1 MMLFFKLINSSFKR
15 NLKAYIPYLISMT
28 MLVAINYI
36 FKAVEINRSLKDLP
50 SAAVTKALMQ
60 TGSTFIILVTLAF
73 MIYVNRFL
81 WQQRQQEM
89 GLYSML
95 GMTRRNLQV
104 LTVIEKCY
112 LLVISL
118 FLGTLFGII
127 FDRLAFLGFAHLLQ
141 IDHLSQPWI
150 EWGAVINTIVIIGG
164 FFLILMVI
172 DLIKL
177 FRLNPNELWH
187 PQQTKI
193 ARHGKFFTFA
203 GLLGVAVLAYA
214 YYLTI
219 TVKPRM
225 SALTTFMTAVFLVV
239 IGTYLI
245 FIAGSIIVL
254 KLLQKNK
261 GYYYRPR
268 HFIAVSGMLQRME
281 QNGASL
287 ATICLLCSSVLVI
300 LFTSLTM
307 YAGINDT
314 VNSYAPRDLTI
325 ITSQKLTAQQES
337 TINSVAKKHHAQL
350 NKPVTFTTS
359 APQYGYWENN
369 HFINQG
375 DLQDMTNQ
383 TTNTVIT
390 MSTATYNRIAD
401 KHVKLAANKA
411 LIYSPAKEHRG
422 TLQIGS
428 QKYQATPIHDF
439 NYYFNPS
446 HAIYSPI
453 FIITNKLPANTT
465 TINFTGINYRL
476 NGSKKAHLNFEND
489 LQAQLHL
496 PNQAYSSRTN
506 LRSQLTSLYGGIVFL
521 GILIS
526 FALGITTTVVI
537 YFKQITEGYEDQYR
551 FKTMQ
556 QVGLSEKETTKSI
569 HSQVLMV
576 FMLPVVGAI
585 INLCFAIPAI
595 RQILIQFNFYNV
607 RLMAIIAYQSLLSSY
622 AFTLLFMDLLPECTE
637 KSLHKVKY
645 YKLTFLILTVTL

>member
-1 MMLFFKLINSSFKR
+1 MMLFLKLINSSFKR
-15 NLKAYIPYLISMT
+15 NLKVYVPYLISMI

-50 SAAVTKALMQ
+50 SATVTKALMQ

-95 GMTRRNLQV
+95 GMTRHNLQV

-219 TVKPRM
+219 TVKPRI

-369 HFINQG
+369 RFINQG
-375 DLQDMTNQ
+375 NLENMTNQ

-390 MSTATYNRIAD
+390 MSTATYNQITD

-422 TLQIGS
+422 ALQIGT
-428 QKYQATPIHDF
+428 QKYQATPIYDF
-439 NYYFNPS
+439 HYYFNPS

-453 FIITNKLPANTT
+453 FIITNMLPANTT
-465 TINFTGINYRL
+465 TINFTGINYHL

-496 PNQAYSSRTN
+496 PNQVYSSRTN

-607 RLMAIIAYQSLLSSY
+607 RLMIIIAVSITFILLCLY
-622 AFTLLFMDLLPECTE
+622 FAI
-637 KSLHKVKY
+637 Y
-645 YKLTFLILTVTL
+645 GLTTRMYRKIVEQG

>member
-15 NLKAYIPYLISMT
+15 NLKVYIPYLISMT

-401 KHVKLAANKA
+401 KHVKLAANRA

-453 FIITNKLPANTT
+453 FIITNKLPANTA

-607 RLMAIIAYQSLLSSY
+607 RLMVIIAVSITLVLLCLY
-622 AFTLLFMDLLPECTE
+622 FAI
-637 KSLHKVKY
+637 Y
-645 YKLTFLILTVTL
+645 GLTTRMYRKIVAQG

>member
-15 NLKAYIPYLISMT
+15 NLKVYIPYLISMT

-95 GMTRRNLQV
+95 GMTRHNLQV

-150 EWGAVINTIVIIGG
+150 EWSAVINTIVIIGG

-177 FRLNPNELWH
+177 FQLNPNELWH

-219 TVKPRM
+219 TVKPRI

-369 HFINQG
+369 RFINQG
-375 DLQDMTNQ
+375 NLENMTNQ

-390 MSTATYNRIAD
+390 MSTATYNQITD

-422 TLQIGS
+422 ALQIGT
-428 QKYQATPIHDF
+428 QKYQATPIYAFH
-439 NYYFNPS
+439 YYFNPS

-453 FIITNKLPANTT
+453 FIITNMLPANTT
-465 TINFTGINYRL
+465 TINFTGINYHL

-496 PNQAYSSRTN
+496 PNQVYSSRTN

-607 RLMAIIAYQSLLSSY
+607 RLMIIIAVSITFILLCLY
-622 AFTLLFMDLLPECTE
+622 FA
-637 KSLHKVKY
+637 VY
-645 YKLTFLILTVTL
+645 GLTTRMYRKIVEQG

>member
-1 MMLFFKLINSSFKR
+1 MMLFLKLINSSFKR
-15 NLKAYIPYLISMT
+15 NLKVYVPYLISMT

-50 SAAVTKALMQ
+50 SATVTKALMQ

-95 GMTRRNLQV
+95 GMTRHNLQV

-177 FRLNPNELWH
+177 FLLNPNELWH

-219 TVKPRM
+219 TVKPRI

-369 HFINQG
+369 RFINQG
-375 DLQDMTNQ
+375 NLENMTNQ

-390 MSTATYNRIAD
+390 MSTATYNQITD

-422 TLQIGS
+422 ALQIGT
-428 QKYQATPIHDF
+428 QKYQATPIYDF
-439 NYYFNPS
+439 HYYFNPS

-453 FIITNKLPANTT
+453 FIITNMLPANTT
-465 TINFTGINYRL
+465 TINFTGINYHL

-489 LQAQLHL
+489 LQAKLHL
-496 PNQAYSSRTN
+496 PNQVYSSRTN

-607 RLMAIIAYQSLLSSY
+607 RLMIIIAVSITFILLCLY
-622 AFTLLFMDLLPECTE
+622 FAI
-637 KSLHKVKY
+637 Y
-645 YKLTFLILTVTL
+645 GLTTRMYRKIVEQG

>member
-1 MMLFFKLINSSFKR
+1 MMLFLKLINSSFKR
-15 NLKAYIPYLISMT
+15 NLKVYIPYLISMT

-150 EWGAVINTIVIIGG
+150 EWGAVINTIIIIGG

-585 INLCFAIPAI
+585 INLCFAISAI

-607 RLMAIIAYQSLLSSY
+607 RLMAIIAVSITLVLLCLY
-622 AFTLLFMDLLPECTE
+622 FAI
-637 KSLHKVKY
+637 Y
-645 YKLTFLILTVTL
+645 GLTTRMYRKIVAQD

>member
-1 MMLFFKLINSSFKR
+1 MMLFLKLINSSFKR
-15 NLKAYIPYLISMT
+15 NLKVYVPYLISMI

-50 SAAVTKALMQ
+50 SATVTKALMQ

-95 GMTRRNLQV
+95 GMTRHNLQV

-150 EWGAVINTIVIIGG
+150 EWGAVINTIVIIGR

-219 TVKPRM
+219 TVKPRI

-261 GYYYRPR
+261 RYYYRPR

-369 HFINQG
+369 RFINQG
-375 DLQDMTNQ
+375 NLENMTNQ

-390 MSTATYNRIAD
+390 MSTATYNQITD

-422 TLQIGS
+422 ALQIGT
-428 QKYQATPIHDF
+428 QKYQATPIYDF
-439 NYYFNPS
+439 HYYFNPS

-453 FIITNKLPANTT
+453 FIITNMLPANTT
-465 TINFTGINYRL
+465 TINFTGINYHL

-496 PNQAYSSRTN
+496 PNQVYSSRTN

-537 YFKQITEGYEDQYR
+537 YFKQITEGYEDQYH

-607 RLMAIIAYQSLLSSY
+607 RLMIIIAVSITFILLCLY
-622 AFTLLFMDLLPECTE
+622 FAI
-637 KSLHKVKY
+637 Y
-645 YKLTFLILTVTL
+645 GLTTRMYRKIVEQG

>member
-15 NLKAYIPYLISMT
+15 NLKVYIPYLISMT

-95 GMTRRNLQV
+95 GMTRENLQV

-203 GLLGVAVLAYA
+203 GLVGVAVLAYA

-219 TVKPRM
+219 TVKPRI
-225 SALTTFMTAVFLVV
+225 SALTTFMTTVFLVV

-401 KHVKLAANKA
+401 KHVKLAANRA

-453 FIITNKLPANTT
+453 FIITNKLPTNTA

-607 RLMAIIAYQSLLSSY
+607 RLMAIIAVSITLVLLCLY
-622 AFTLLFMDLLPECTE
+622 FAIYGLTTRMY
-637 KSLHKVKY
+637 HKIVAQG
-645 YKLTFLILTVTL
+645 

>member
-15 NLKAYIPYLISMT
+15 NLKVYVPYLISMT

-50 SAAVTKALMQ
+50 SATVTKALMQ
-60 TGSTFIILVTLAF
+60 TGSTFMILVTLAF

-95 GMTRRNLQV
+95 GMTRHNLQV

-268 HFIAVSGMLQRME
+268 HFIAISGMLQRME

-337 TINSVAKKHHAQL
+337 TINSVAKKHHTQL

-369 HFINQG
+369 RFINQG
-375 DLQDMTNQ
+375 NLENMTNQ

-390 MSTATYNRIAD
+390 MSTATYNQITD

-422 TLQIGS
+422 ALQIGT
-428 QKYQATPIHDF
+428 QKYQATPIYDF
-439 NYYFNPS
+439 HYYFNPS

-453 FIITNKLPANTT
+453 FIITNMLPANTT
-465 TINFTGINYRL
+465 TINFTGINYHL

-496 PNQAYSSRTN
+496 PNQVYSSRTN

-585 INLCFAIPAI
+585 INLCFAISAI

-607 RLMAIIAYQSLLSSY
+607 RLMIIIAVSITFILLCLY
-622 AFTLLFMDLLPECTE
+622 FAI
-637 KSLHKVKY
+637 Y
-645 YKLTFLILTVTL
+645 GLTTRMYRKIVEQG

>member
-15 NLKAYIPYLISMT
+15 NLKVYIPYLISMT

-50 SAAVTKALMQ
+50 NAAVTKALMQ

-203 GLLGVAVLAYA
+203 GLLGVGVLAYA

-375 DLQDMTNQ
+375 DLQDMINQ

-453 FIITNKLPANTT
+453 FIITNKLPANTA

-576 FMLPVVGAI
+576 FMLPVVGAM

-607 RLMAIIAYQSLLSSY
+607 RLMAIIAVSITLVLLCLY
-622 AFTLLFMDLLPECTE
+622 FAI
-637 KSLHKVKY
+637 Y
-645 YKLTFLILTVTL
+645 GLTTRMYRKIVEQG

>member
-15 NLKAYIPYLISMT
+15 NLKVYIPYLISMT

-50 SAAVTKALMQ
+50 SATVTKALMQ
-60 TGSTFIILVTLAF
+60 TGSTFMILVTLAF

-150 EWGAVINTIVIIGG
+150 EWGAVINTIIIIGG

-219 TVKPRM
+219 TVKPRI

-337 TINSVAKKHHAQL
+337 TINSVAKKHHTQL

-369 HFINQG
+369 RFINQG
-375 DLQDMTNQ
+375 NLENMTNQ

-390 MSTATYNRIAD
+390 MSTATYNQITD

-422 TLQIGS
+422 ALQIGT
-428 QKYQATPIHDF
+428 QKYQATPIYDF
-439 NYYFNPS
+439 HYYFNPS

-453 FIITNKLPANTT
+453 FIITNMLPANTT
-465 TINFTGINYRL
+465 TINFTGINYHL

-496 PNQAYSSRTN
+496 PNQVYSSRTN

-585 INLCFAIPAI
+585 INLCFAISAI

-607 RLMAIIAYQSLLSSY
+607 RLMIIIAVSITFILLCLY
-622 AFTLLFMDLLPECTE
+622 FAI
-637 KSLHKVKY
+637 Y
-645 YKLTFLILTVTL
+645 GLTTRMYRKIVEQG

>member
-1 MMLFFKLINSSFKR
+1 MMLFLKLINSSFKR
-15 NLKAYIPYLISMT
+15 NLKVYVPYLISMI

-50 SAAVTKALMQ
+50 SATVTKALMQ
-60 TGSTFIILVTLAF
+60 TGSTFMILVTLAF

-95 GMTRRNLQV
+95 GMTRHNLQV

-219 TVKPRM
+219 TVKPRI

-261 GYYYRPR
+261 RYYYRPR

-369 HFINQG
+369 RFINQG
-375 DLQDMTNQ
+375 NLENMTNQ

-390 MSTATYNRIAD
+390 MSTATYNQITD

-422 TLQIGS
+422 ALQIGT
-428 QKYQATPIHDF
+428 QKYQATPIYDF
-439 NYYFNPS
+439 HYYFNPS

-453 FIITNKLPANTT
+453 FIITNMLPANTT
-465 TINFTGINYRL
+465 TINFTGINYHL

-496 PNQAYSSRTN
+496 PNQVYSSRTN

-607 RLMAIIAYQSLLSSY
+607 RLMIIIAVSITFILLCLY
-622 AFTLLFMDLLPECTE
+622 FAI
-637 KSLHKVKY
+637 Y
-645 YKLTFLILTVTL
+645 GLTTRMYRKIVEQG

>member
-1 MMLFFKLINSSFKR
+1 MMLFLKLINSSFKR
-15 NLKAYIPYLISMT
+15 NLKVYIPYLISMT

-325 ITSQKLTAQQES
+325 ITSQKLTPQQES
-337 TINSVAKKHHAQL
+337 TINSVVKKHHAHL

-369 HFINQG
+369 RFINQG

-428 QKYQATPIHDF
+428 QKYQATPIHAF

-446 HAIYSPI
+446 HTIYSPI
-453 FIITNKLPANTT
+453 FIITNKLPANTA

-607 RLMAIIAYQSLLSSY
+607 RLMAIIAVSITLVLLCLY
-622 AFTLLFMDLLPECTE
+622 FAI
-637 KSLHKVKY
+637 Y
-645 YKLTFLILTVTL
+645 GLTTRMYRKIVAQD

>member
-1 MMLFFKLINSSFKR
+1 MMLFLKLINSSFKR
-15 NLKAYIPYLISMT
+15 NLKVYVPYLISMI

-50 SAAVTKALMQ
+50 SATVTKALMQ
-60 TGSTFIILVTLAF
+60 TGSTCMILVTLAF

-95 GMTRRNLQV
+95 GMTRHNLQV

-219 TVKPRM
+219 TVKPRI

-261 GYYYRPR
+261 RYYYRPR

-369 HFINQG
+369 RFINQG
-375 DLQDMTNQ
+375 NLENMTNQ

-390 MSTATYNRIAD
+390 MSTATYNQITD

-422 TLQIGS
+422 ALQIGT
-428 QKYQATPIHDF
+428 QKYQATPIYAFH
-439 NYYFNPS
+439 YYFNPS

-453 FIITNKLPANTT
+453 FIITNMLPANTT
-465 TINFTGINYRL
+465 TINFTGINYHL

-496 PNQAYSSRTN
+496 PNQVYSSRTN

-607 RLMAIIAYQSLLSSY
+607 RLMIIIAVSITFILLCLY
-622 AFTLLFMDLLPECTE
+622 FAI
-637 KSLHKVKY
+637 Y
-645 YKLTFLILTVTL
+645 GLTTRMYRKIVEQG

>member
-15 NLKAYIPYLISMT
+15 NLKVYIPYLISMT

-81 WQQRQQEM
+81 WQQCQQEM

-127 FDRLAFLGFAHLLQ
+127 FDRFAFLGFAHLLQ

-219 TVKPRM
+219 TVKPRI
-225 SALTTFMTAVFLVV
+225 SALTTFITAVFLVV

-254 KLLQKNK
+254 KFLQKNK

-287 ATICLLCSSVLVI
+287 ATICLLCSSLLVI

-337 TINSVAKKHHAQL
+337 TINSVAKKHHAHL

-369 HFINQG
+369 RFINQG

-453 FIITNKLPANTT
+453 FIITNKLPANTA

-607 RLMAIIAYQSLLSSY
+607 RLMAIIAVSITLVLLCLY
-622 AFTLLFMDLLPECTE
+622 FAI
-637 KSLHKVKY
+637 Y
-645 YKLTFLILTVTL
+645 GLTTRMYRKIVEQD

>member
-1 MMLFFKLINSSFKR
+1 MMLFLKLINSSFKR
-15 NLKAYIPYLISMT
+15 NLKVYIPYLISMT

-95 GMTRRNLQV
+95 GMTRHNLQV

-219 TVKPRM
+219 TVKPRI

-369 HFINQG
+369 RFINQG
-375 DLQDMTNQ
+375 NLENMTNQ

-390 MSTATYNRIAD
+390 MSTATYNQITD

-422 TLQIGS
+422 ALQIGT
-428 QKYQATPIHDF
+428 QKYQATPIYAFH
-439 NYYFNPS
+439 YYFNPS

-453 FIITNKLPANTT
+453 FIITNMLPANTT
-465 TINFTGINYRL
+465 TINFTGINYHL

-496 PNQAYSSRTN
+496 PNQVYSSRTN

-607 RLMAIIAYQSLLSSY
+607 RLMIIIAVSITFILLCLY
-622 AFTLLFMDLLPECTE
+622 FA
-637 KSLHKVKY
+637 VY
-645 YKLTFLILTVTL
+645 GLTTRMYRKIVEQG

>member
-15 NLKAYIPYLISMT
+15 NLKVYIPYLISMT

-325 ITSQKLTAQQES
+325 ITSQKLTARQES

-607 RLMAIIAYQSLLSSY
+607 RLMAIIAVSITLVLLCLY
-622 AFTLLFMDLLPECTE
+622 FAI
-637 KSLHKVKY
+637 Y
-645 YKLTFLILTVTL
+645 GLTTRMYRKIVAQG

>member
-15 NLKAYIPYLISMT
+15 NLKVYIPYLISMT

-50 SAAVTKALMQ
+50 SATVTKALMQ
-60 TGSTFIILVTLAF
+60 TGSTFMILVTLAF

-95 GMTRRNLQV
+95 GMTRHNLQV

-177 FRLNPNELWH
+177 FQLNPNELYH

-219 TVKPRM
+219 TVKPRI

-369 HFINQG
+369 RFINQG
-375 DLQDMTNQ
+375 NLENMTNQ

-390 MSTATYNRIAD
+390 MSTATYNQITD

-422 TLQIGS
+422 ALQIGT
-428 QKYQATPIHDF
+428 QKYQATPIYDF
-439 NYYFNPS
+439 HYYFNPS

-453 FIITNKLPANTT
+453 FIITNMLPANTT
-465 TINFTGINYRL
+465 TINFTGINYHL

-496 PNQAYSSRTN
+496 PNQVYSSRTN

-607 RLMAIIAYQSLLSSY
+607 RLMIIIAVSITFILLCLY
-622 AFTLLFMDLLPECTE
+622 FAI
-637 KSLHKVKY
+637 Y
-645 YKLTFLILTVTL
+645 GLTTRMYRKIVEQG

>member
-1 MMLFFKLINSSFKR
+1 MMLFLKLINSSFKR
-15 NLKAYIPYLISMT
+15 NLKVYVPYLISMI

-50 SAAVTKALMQ
+50 SATVTKALMQ
-60 TGSTFIILVTLAF
+60 TGSTFMILVTLAF

-95 GMTRRNLQV
+95 GMTRHNLQV

-150 EWGAVINTIVIIGG
+150 EWVAVINTIVIIGG

-219 TVKPRM
+219 TVKPRI

-261 GYYYRPR
+261 RYYYRPR

-369 HFINQG
+369 RFINQG
-375 DLQDMTNQ
+375 NLENMTNQ

-390 MSTATYNRIAD
+390 MSTATYNQITD

-422 TLQIGS
+422 ALQIGT
-428 QKYQATPIHDF
+428 QKYQATPIYDF
-439 NYYFNPS
+439 HYYFNPS

-453 FIITNKLPANTT
+453 FIITNMLPANTT
-465 TINFTGINYRL
+465 TINFTGINYHL

-496 PNQAYSSRTN
+496 PNQVYSSRTN

-607 RLMAIIAYQSLLSSY
+607 RLMIIIAVSITFILLCLY
-622 AFTLLFMDLLPECTE
+622 FAI
-637 KSLHKVKY
+637 Y
-645 YKLTFLILTVTL
+645 GLTTRMYRKIVEQG

>member
-15 NLKAYIPYLISMT
+15 NLKVYIPYLISMT

-95 GMTRRNLQV
+95 GMTRHNLQV

-219 TVKPRM
+219 TVKPRI

-325 ITSQKLTAQQES
+325 VTSQKLTAQQES

-375 DLQDMTNQ
+375 DLQNMTNQ

-390 MSTATYNRIAD
+390 MSTATYNRITD
-401 KHVKLAANKA
+401 KYVKLAANKA

-422 TLQIGS
+422 ALQIGT
-428 QKYQATPIHDF
+428 QKYQATPIYDF
-439 NYYFNPS
+439 HYYFNPS

-453 FIITNKLPANTT
+453 FIITNMLPANTT
-465 TINFTGINYRL
+465 TINFTGINYHL

-496 PNQAYSSRTN
+496 PNQVYSSRTN

-607 RLMAIIAYQSLLSSY
+607 RLMIIIAVSITFILLCLY
-622 AFTLLFMDLLPECTE
+622 FAI
-637 KSLHKVKY
+637 Y
-645 YKLTFLILTVTL
+645 GLTTRMYRKIVEQG

>member
-1 MMLFFKLINSSFKR
+1 MMLFLKLINSSFKR
-15 NLKAYIPYLISMT
+15 NLKVYVPYLISMT

-50 SAAVTKALMQ
+50 SATVTKALMQ

-95 GMTRRNLQV
+95 GMTRHNLQV

-177 FRLNPNELWH
+177 FQLNPNELYH

-219 TVKPRM
+219 TVKPRI

-307 YAGINDT
+307 HAGINDT

-369 HFINQG
+369 RFINQG
-375 DLQDMTNQ
+375 NLENMTNQ

-390 MSTATYNRIAD
+390 MSTATYNQITD

-422 TLQIGS
+422 ALQIGT
-428 QKYQATPIHDF
+428 QKYQATPIYDF
-439 NYYFNPS
+439 HYYFNPS

-453 FIITNKLPANTT
+453 FIITNMLPANTT
-465 TINFTGINYRL
+465 TINFTGINYHL

-496 PNQAYSSRTN
+496 PNQVYSSRTN

-607 RLMAIIAYQSLLSSY
+607 RLMIIIAVSITFILLCLY
-622 AFTLLFMDLLPECTE
+622 FAI
-637 KSLHKVKY
+637 Y
-645 YKLTFLILTVTL
+645 GLTTRMYRKIVEQG

>member
-1 MMLFFKLINSSFKR
+1 
-15 NLKAYIPYLISMT
+15 
-28 MLVAINYI
+28 
-36 FKAVEINRSLKDLP
+36 
-50 SAAVTKALMQ
+50 
-60 TGSTFIILVTLAF
+60 

-150 EWGAVINTIVIIGG
+150 EWGAVINTIIIIGG

-219 TVKPRM
+219 TVKPRI

-337 TINSVAKKHHAQL
+337 TINSVAKKHHTQL

-369 HFINQG
+369 RFINQG
-375 DLQDMTNQ
+375 NLENMTNQ

-390 MSTATYNRIAD
+390 MSTATYNQITD
-401 KHVKLAANKA
+401 QHVKLAANKA

-422 TLQIGS
+422 ALQIGT
-428 QKYQATPIHDF
+428 QKYQATPIYDF
-439 NYYFNPS
+439 HYYFNPS

-453 FIITNKLPANTT
+453 FIITNMLPANTT
-465 TINFTGINYRL
+465 TINFTGINYHL

-496 PNQAYSSRTN
+496 PNQVYSSRTN

-585 INLCFAIPAI
+585 INLCFAISAI

-607 RLMAIIAYQSLLSSY
+607 RLMIIIAVSITFILLCLY
-622 AFTLLFMDLLPECTE
+622 FAI
-637 KSLHKVKY
+637 Y
-645 YKLTFLILTVTL
+645 GLTTRMYRKIVEQG

>member
-15 NLKAYIPYLISMT
+15 NLKVYIPYLISMT

-401 KHVKLAANKA
+401 KHVKLAANRA

-453 FIITNKLPANTT
+453 FIITNKLPANTA

-607 RLMAIIAYQSLLSSY
+607 RLMVIIAVSITLVLLCLY
-622 AFTLLFMDLLPECTE
+622 FAI
-637 KSLHKVKY
+637 Y
-645 YKLTFLILTVTL
+645 GLTTRMYRKIVEQG

>member
-15 NLKAYIPYLISMT
+15 NLKVYIPYLISMT

-411 LIYSPAKEHRG
+411 LIYYPAKEHRG

-556 QVGLSEKETTKSI
+556 QVGLSEKETTNSI

-607 RLMAIIAYQSLLSSY
+607 RLMAIIAVSITLVLLCLY
-622 AFTLLFMDLLPECTE
+622 FAI
-637 KSLHKVKY
+637 Y
-645 YKLTFLILTVTL
+645 GLTTRMYRKIVAQG

>member
-15 NLKAYIPYLISMT
+15 NLKVYIPYLISMT

-95 GMTRRNLQV
+95 GMTRHNLQV

-219 TVKPRM
+219 TVKPRI

-369 HFINQG
+369 RFINQG
-375 DLQDMTNQ
+375 NLENMTNQ

-390 MSTATYNRIAD
+390 MSTATYNQITD

-422 TLQIGS
+422 ALQIGT
-428 QKYQATPIHDF
+428 QKYQATPIYDF
-439 NYYFNPS
+439 HYYFNPS

-453 FIITNKLPANTT
+453 FIITNMLPANTT
-465 TINFTGINYRL
+465 TINFTGINYHL

-496 PNQAYSSRTN
+496 PNQVYSSRTN

-607 RLMAIIAYQSLLSSY
+607 RLMIIIAVSITFILLCLY
-622 AFTLLFMDLLPECTE
+622 FA
-637 KSLHKVKY
+637 VY
-645 YKLTFLILTVTL
+645 GLTTRMYRKIVEQG

>member
-15 NLKAYIPYLISMT
+15 NLKVYIPYLISMT

-307 YAGINDT
+307 YTGINDT

-607 RLMAIIAYQSLLSSY
+607 RLMAIIAVSITLVLLCLY
-622 AFTLLFMDLLPECTE
+622 FAI
-637 KSLHKVKY
+637 Y
-645 YKLTFLILTVTL
+645 GLTTRMYRKIVAQG

>member
-1 MMLFFKLINSSFKR
+1 MLFFKLINSSFKR
-15 NLKAYIPYLISMT
+15 NLKVYIPYLISMI

-95 GMTRRNLQV
+95 GMTSRNLQV
-104 LTVIEKCY
+104 LTIIEKLY

-118 FLGTLFGII
+118 FSGILFGVI

-141 IDHLSQPWI
+141 IEHLSQPWV
-150 EWGAVINTIVIIGG
+150 EWPAVTNTILIIGG

-177 FRLNPNELWH
+177 FRLNPNELWQ
-187 PQQTKI
+187 PKQAKI
-193 ARHGKFFTFA
+193 ARHGKLFTFA
-203 GLLGVAVLAYA
+203 GLLGVAALAYA

-219 TVKPRM
+219 TVKPRI
-225 SALTTFMTAVFLVV
+225 SALSIFMLAVFLVV
-239 IGTYLI
+239 IGTYLV
-245 FIAGSIIVL
+245 FITGSIIVL
-254 KLLQKNK
+254 KILQKNK
-261 GYYYRPR
+261 RYYYRPR
-268 HFIAVSGMLQRME
+268 HFIAISGMLQRME

-314 VNSYAPRDLTI
+314 VNSFAPRDLTI
-325 ITSQKLTAQQES
+325 ITSQKLSSQQET
-337 TINSVAKKHHAQL
+337 TIKSVASKHRAHL
-350 NKPVTFTTS
+350 DKPLTFTTS
-359 APQYGYWENN
+359 VPQYGYWKNN
-369 HFINQG
+369 HFIIQG
-375 DLQDMTNQ
+375 GLENMTNQ
-383 TTNTVIT
+383 TTNSIIT
-390 MSTATYNRIAD
+390 MSTATYSRISGQ
-401 KHVKLAANKA
+401 KVKLGKDKA
-411 LIYSPAKEHRG
+411 LIYSPAKEHQG
-422 TLQIGS
+422 SLQVGS
-428 QKYQATPIHDF
+428 QKYQAKALHNF

-446 HAIYSPI
+446 HSIYSPI
-453 FIITNKLPANTT
+453 FVITNNLPANTA
-465 TINFTGINYRL
+465 TISFTGIDYHL
-476 NGSKKAHLNFEND
+476 NGSKKEHLQFEND
-489 LQAQLHL
+489 LQAKLHL
-496 PNQAYSSRTN
+496 PNQVYSSRTN
-506 LRSQLTSLYGGIVFL
+506 LKSQLTSLYGGIVFL

-526 FALGITTTVVI
+526 FALAITTTVVI
-537 YFKQITEGYEDQYR
+537 YFKQITEGYEDQAR

-556 QVGLSEKETTKSI
+556 QVGLSEKETAKSI

-607 RLMAIIAYQSLLSSY
+607 QLMTIIAVSI
-622 AFTLLFMDLLPECTE
+622 T
-637 KSLHKVKY
+637 
-645 YKLTFLILTVTL
+645 LILLCLYFVIYGLTTKIYRKIVEQS

>member
-15 NLKAYIPYLISMT
+15 NLKVYIPYLISMT

-325 ITSQKLTAQQES
+325 ITSQKLTPQQES

-453 FIITNKLPANTT
+453 FIITNKLPANTA

-607 RLMAIIAYQSLLSSY
+607 RLMAIIAVSITLVLLCLY
-622 AFTLLFMDLLPECTE
+622 FAI
-637 KSLHKVKY
+637 Y
-645 YKLTFLILTVTL
+645 GLTTRMYRKIVAQG

>member
-15 NLKAYIPYLISMT
+15 NLKVYIPYLISMT

-359 APQYGYWENN
+359 TPQYGYWENN

-411 LIYSPAKEHRG
+411 LIYYPAKEHRG

-607 RLMAIIAYQSLLSSY
+607 RLMAIIAVSITLVLLCLY
-622 AFTLLFMDLLPECTE
+622 FAI
-637 KSLHKVKY
+637 Y
-645 YKLTFLILTVTL
+645 GLTTRMYRKIVAQG

>member
-1 MMLFFKLINSSFKR
+1 MMLFLKLINSSFKR
-15 NLKAYIPYLISMT
+15 NLKVYVPYLISMT

-50 SAAVTKALMQ
+50 SATVTKALMQ

-95 GMTRRNLQV
+95 GMTRHNLQV

-177 FRLNPNELWH
+177 FQLNPNELWH

-219 TVKPRM
+219 TVKPRI

-325 ITSQKLTAQQES
+325 VTSQKLTAQQES

-369 HFINQG
+369 RFINQG
-375 DLQDMTNQ
+375 NLENMTNQ

-390 MSTATYNRIAD
+390 MSTATYNQITD

-422 TLQIGS
+422 ALQIGT
-428 QKYQATPIHDF
+428 QKYQATPIYDF
-439 NYYFNPS
+439 HYYFNPS

-453 FIITNKLPANTT
+453 FIITNMLPANTT
-465 TINFTGINYRL
+465 TINFTGINYHL

-496 PNQAYSSRTN
+496 PNQVYSSRTN

-537 YFKQITEGYEDQYR
+537 YSR
-551 FKTMQ
+551 FVK
-556 QVGLSEKETTKSI
+556 LS
-569 HSQVLMV
+569 
-576 FMLPVVGAI
+576 
-585 INLCFAIPAI
+585 
-595 RQILIQFNFYNV
+595 
-607 RLMAIIAYQSLLSSY
+607 
-622 AFTLLFMDLLPECTE
+622 
-637 KSLHKVKY
+637 
-645 YKLTFLILTVTL
+645 

>member
-1 MMLFFKLINSSFKR
+1 MMLFLKLINSSFKR
-15 NLKAYIPYLISMT
+15 NLKVYVPYLISMI

-50 SAAVTKALMQ
+50 SATVTKALMQ

-95 GMTRRNLQV
+95 GMTRHNLQV

-177 FRLNPNELWH
+177 FQLNPNELWH

-219 TVKPRM
+219 TVKPRI

-369 HFINQG
+369 RFINQG
-375 DLQDMTNQ
+375 NLENMTNQ

-390 MSTATYNRIAD
+390 MSTATYNQITD

-422 TLQIGS
+422 ALQIGT
-428 QKYQATPIHDF
+428 QKYQATPIYDF
-439 NYYFNPS
+439 HYYFNPS

-453 FIITNKLPANTT
+453 FIITNMLPANTT
-465 TINFTGINYRL
+465 TINFTGINYHL

-496 PNQAYSSRTN
+496 PNQVYSSRTN

-607 RLMAIIAYQSLLSSY
+607 RLMIIIAVSITFILLCLY
-622 AFTLLFMDLLPECTE
+622 FAI
-637 KSLHKVKY
+637 Y
-645 YKLTFLILTVTL
+645 GLTTRMYRKIVEQG

>member
-1 MMLFFKLINSSFKR
+1 MMLFLKLINSSFKR
-15 NLKAYIPYLISMT
+15 NLKVYVPYLISMT

-50 SAAVTKALMQ
+50 SATVTKALMQ

-95 GMTRRNLQV
+95 GMTRHNLQV

-177 FRLNPNELWH
+177 FQLNPNELWH

-219 TVKPRM
+219 TVKPRI

-369 HFINQG
+369 RFINQG
-375 DLQDMTNQ
+375 NLENMTNQ

-390 MSTATYNRIAD
+390 MSTATYNQITD

-422 TLQIGS
+422 ALQIGT
-428 QKYQATPIHDF
+428 QKYQATPIYDF
-439 NYYFNPS
+439 HYYFNPS

-453 FIITNKLPANTT
+453 FIITNMLPANTT
-465 TINFTGINYRL
+465 TINFTGINYHL

-496 PNQAYSSRTN
+496 PNQVYSSRTN

-537 YFKQITEGYEDQYR
+537 YFKQITEGYEDQYH

-607 RLMAIIAYQSLLSSY
+607 RLMIIIAVSITFILLCLY
-622 AFTLLFMDLLPECTE
+622 FAI
-637 KSLHKVKY
+637 Y
-645 YKLTFLILTVTL
+645 GLTTRMYRKIVEQG

>member
-1 MMLFFKLINSSFKR
+1 MMLFLKLINSSFKR
-15 NLKAYIPYLISMT
+15 NLKVYVPYLISMT
-28 MLVAINYI
+28 ILVAINYI

-50 SAAVTKALMQ
+50 SATVTKALMQ

-95 GMTRRNLQV
+95 GMTRHNLQV

-150 EWGAVINTIVIIGG
+150 EWGAVINTIVIIGR

-219 TVKPRM
+219 TVKPRI

-369 HFINQG
+369 RFINQG
-375 DLQDMTNQ
+375 NLENMTNQ

-390 MSTATYNRIAD
+390 MSTATYNQITD

-422 TLQIGS
+422 ALQIGT
-428 QKYQATPIHDF
+428 QKYQATPIYDF
-439 NYYFNPS
+439 HYYFNPS

-453 FIITNKLPANTT
+453 FIITNMLPANTT
-465 TINFTGINYRL
+465 TINFTGINYHL

-496 PNQAYSSRTN
+496 PNQVYSSRTN

-607 RLMAIIAYQSLLSSY
+607 RLMIIIAVSITFILLCLY
-622 AFTLLFMDLLPECTE
+622 FAI
-637 KSLHKVKY
+637 Y
-645 YKLTFLILTVTL
+645 GLTTRMYRKIVEQG

>member
-1 MMLFFKLINSSFKR
+1 MMLFLKLINSSFKR
-15 NLKAYIPYLISMT
+15 NLKVYVPYLISMT

-50 SAAVTKALMQ
+50 SATVTKALMQ
-60 TGSTFIILVTLAF
+60 TGSTFMILVTLAF

-95 GMTRRNLQV
+95 GMTRHNLQV

-219 TVKPRM
+219 TVKPRI

-261 GYYYRPR
+261 RYYYRPR

-369 HFINQG
+369 RFINQG
-375 DLQDMTNQ
+375 NLENMTNQ

-390 MSTATYNRIAD
+390 MSTATYNQITD

-422 TLQIGS
+422 ALQIGT
-428 QKYQATPIHDF
+428 QKYQATPIYDF
-439 NYYFNPS
+439 HYYFNPS

-453 FIITNKLPANTT
+453 FIITNMLPANTT
-465 TINFTGINYRL
+465 TINFTGINYHL

-496 PNQAYSSRTN
+496 PNQVYSSRTN

-607 RLMAIIAYQSLLSSY
+607 RLMIIIAVSITFILLCLY
-622 AFTLLFMDLLPECTE
+622 FAI
-637 KSLHKVKY
+637 Y
-645 YKLTFLILTVTL
+645 GLTTRMYRKIVEQG

>member
-1 MMLFFKLINSSFKR
+1 MLFFKLINSSFKR
-15 NLKAYIPYLISMT
+15 NLKVYIPYLASMI

-36 FKAVEINRSLKDLP
+36 FKAVEINRSLKNLP

-81 WQQRQQEM
+81 WQQRQREM

-95 GMTRRNLQV
+95 GMTSRDLQV
-104 LTVIEKCY
+104 LTIIEKLY

-118 FLGTLFGII
+118 FIGILFGVI

-141 IDHLSQPWI
+141 IEHLSQPWV
-150 EWGAVINTIVIIGG
+150 EWPAVTNTILIIGG

-177 FRLNPNELWH
+177 FRLNPNELWQ
-187 PQQTKI
+187 PKQAKI
-193 ARHGKFFTFA
+193 ARHGKLFTFA
-203 GLLGVAVLAYA
+203 GLLGVAALAYA

-219 TVKPRM
+219 TVKPRI
-225 SALTTFMTAVFLVV
+225 SALSTFMLAVFLVV
-239 IGTYLI
+239 IGTYLV
-245 FIAGSIIVL
+245 FITGSIIVL
-254 KLLQKNK
+254 KILQKNK
-261 GYYYRPR
+261 RYYYRPR
-268 HFIAVSGMLQRME
+268 HFIAISGMLQRME

-314 VNSYAPRDLTI
+314 VNSFAPRDLTI
-325 ITSQKLTAQQES
+325 ITSQKLSSQQEA
-337 TINSVAKKHHAQL
+337 TIKSVASKHQAHL
-350 NKPVTFTTS
+350 DKPLTFTTS
-359 APQYGYWENN
+359 APQYGYWKNN
-369 HFINQG
+369 HFIIQG
-375 DLQDMTNQ
+375 GLENMTNQ
-383 TTNTVIT
+383 TTNSIIT
-390 MSTATYNRIAD
+390 MSTATYNRISGQ
-401 KHVKLAANKA
+401 KVKLGKDKA
-411 LIYSPAKEHRG
+411 LIYSPAKEHQG
-422 TLQIGS
+422 SLQVGS
-428 QKYQATPIHDF
+428 QKYQAKVLHNF

-446 HAIYSPI
+446 HSIYSPI
-453 FIITNKLPANTT
+453 FVITNNLPANAA
-465 TINFTGINYRL
+465 TINFTGIDYHL
-476 NGSKKAHLNFEND
+476 QGSKKEHLQFEND
-489 LQAQLHL
+489 LQAKLHL
-496 PNQAYSSRTN
+496 PNQVYSSRTN
-506 LRSQLTSLYGGIVFL
+506 LKSQLTSLYGGIVFL

-537 YFKQITEGYEDQYR
+537 YFKQITEGYEDQAR
-551 FKTMQ
+551 FRTMQ

-607 RLMAIIAYQSLLSSY
+607 QLMTIIAVSI
-622 AFTLLFMDLLPECTE
+622 T
-637 KSLHKVKY
+637 
-645 YKLTFLILTVTL
+645 LILLCLYFAIYGLTTRIYRKIVEQS

>member
-15 NLKAYIPYLISMT
+15 NLKVYIPYLISMT

-50 SAAVTKALMQ
+50 SATVTKALMQ
-60 TGSTFIILVTLAF
+60 TGSTFMILVTLAF

-95 GMTRRNLQV
+95 GMTRHNLQV

-150 EWGAVINTIVIIGG
+150 EWGAVINTIIIIGG

-219 TVKPRM
+219 TVKPRI

-337 TINSVAKKHHAQL
+337 TINSVAKKHHTQL

-369 HFINQG
+369 RFINQG
-375 DLQDMTNQ
+375 NLENMTNQ

-390 MSTATYNRIAD
+390 MSTATYNQITD

-422 TLQIGS
+422 ALQIGT
-428 QKYQATPIHDF
+428 QKYQATPIYDF
-439 NYYFNPS
+439 HYYFNPS

-453 FIITNKLPANTT
+453 FIITNMLPANTT
-465 TINFTGINYRL
+465 TINFTGINYHL

-496 PNQAYSSRTN
+496 PNQVYSSRTN

-585 INLCFAIPAI
+585 INLCFAISAI

-607 RLMAIIAYQSLLSSY
+607 RLMIIIAVSITFILLCLY
-622 AFTLLFMDLLPECTE
+622 FAI
-637 KSLHKVKY
+637 Y
-645 YKLTFLILTVTL
+645 GLTTRMYRKIVEQG

>member
-15 NLKAYIPYLISMT
+15 NLKVYIPYLISMT

-95 GMTRRNLQV
+95 GMTRQNLQV

-203 GLLGVAVLAYA
+203 GLVGVAVLAYA

-219 TVKPRM
+219 TVKPRI

-369 HFINQG
+369 HFINHG

-401 KHVKLAANKA
+401 KHVKLAANRA

-453 FIITNKLPANTT
+453 FIITNKLPTNTA

-607 RLMAIIAYQSLLSSY
+607 RLMAIIAVSITLVLLCLY
-622 AFTLLFMDLLPECTE
+622 FAIYGLTTRMY
-637 KSLHKVKY
+637 HKIVAQG
-645 YKLTFLILTVTL
+645 

>member
-15 NLKAYIPYLISMT
+15 NLKVYVPYLISMT

-50 SAAVTKALMQ
+50 SATVTKALMQ
-60 TGSTFIILVTLAF
+60 TGSTFMILVTLAF

-95 GMTRRNLQV
+95 GMTRHNLQV

-268 HFIAVSGMLQRME
+268 HFIAISGMLQRME

-337 TINSVAKKHHAQL
+337 TINSVAKKHHTQL

-369 HFINQG
+369 RFINQG
-375 DLQDMTNQ
+375 NLENMTNQ

-390 MSTATYNRIAD
+390 MSTATYNQITD

-422 TLQIGS
+422 ALQIGT
-428 QKYQATPIHDF
+428 QKYQATPIYDF
-439 NYYFNPS
+439 HYYFNPS

-453 FIITNKLPANTT
+453 FIITNMLPANTT
-465 TINFTGINYRL
+465 TINFTGINYHL

-496 PNQAYSSRTN
+496 PNQVYSSRTN

-607 RLMAIIAYQSLLSSY
+607 RLMAIIAVSITFILLCLY
-622 AFTLLFMDLLPECTE
+622 FAI
-637 KSLHKVKY
+637 Y
-645 YKLTFLILTVTL
+645 GLTTRMYRKIVEQG

>member
-15 NLKAYIPYLISMT
+15 NLKVYVPYLISMT

-50 SAAVTKALMQ
+50 SATVTKALMQ
-60 TGSTFIILVTLAF
+60 TGSTFMILVTLAF

-95 GMTRRNLQV
+95 GMTRHNLQV

-150 EWGAVINTIVIIGG
+150 EWGAVINTIIIIGG

-219 TVKPRM
+219 TVKPRI

-337 TINSVAKKHHAQL
+337 TINSVAKKHHTQL

-369 HFINQG
+369 RFINQG
-375 DLQDMTNQ
+375 NLENMTNQ

-390 MSTATYNRIAD
+390 MSTATYNQITD

-422 TLQIGS
+422 ALQIGT
-428 QKYQATPIHDF
+428 QKYQATPIYDF
-439 NYYFNPS
+439 HYYFNPS

-453 FIITNKLPANTT
+453 FIITNMLPANTT
-465 TINFTGINYRL
+465 TINFTGINYHL

-496 PNQAYSSRTN
+496 PNQVYSSRTN

-585 INLCFAIPAI
+585 INLCFAISAI

-607 RLMAIIAYQSLLSSY
+607 RLMIIIAVSITFILLCLY
-622 AFTLLFMDLLPECTE
+622 FAI
-637 KSLHKVKY
+637 Y
-645 YKLTFLILTVTL
+645 GLTTRMYRKIVEQG

>member
-15 NLKAYIPYLISMT
+15 NLKVYIPYLISMT

-359 APQYGYWENN
+359 APQYSYWENN

-411 LIYSPAKEHRG
+411 LIYYPAKEHRG

-607 RLMAIIAYQSLLSSY
+607 RLMAIIAVSITLVLLCLY
-622 AFTLLFMDLLPECTE
+622 FAI
-637 KSLHKVKY
+637 Y
-645 YKLTFLILTVTL
+645 GLTTRMYRKIVAQG

>member
-1 MMLFFKLINSSFKR
+1 MMLFLKLINSSFKR
-15 NLKAYIPYLISMT
+15 NLNLISMI

-50 SAAVTKALMQ
+50 SATVTKALMQ
-60 TGSTFIILVTLAF
+60 TGSTFMILVTLAF

-95 GMTRRNLQV
+95 GMTRHNLQV

-219 TVKPRM
+219 TVKPRI

-261 GYYYRPR
+261 RYYYRPR

-369 HFINQG
+369 RFINQG
-375 DLQDMTNQ
+375 NLENMTNQ

-390 MSTATYNRIAD
+390 MSTATYNQITD

-422 TLQIGS
+422 ALQIGT
-428 QKYQATPIHDF
+428 QKYQATPIYDF
-439 NYYFNPS
+439 HYYFNPS

-453 FIITNKLPANTT
+453 FIITNMLPANTT
-465 TINFTGINYRL
+465 TINFTGINYHL

-496 PNQAYSSRTN
+496 PNQVYSSRTN

-607 RLMAIIAYQSLLSSY
+607 RLMIIIAVSITFILLCLY
-622 AFTLLFMDLLPECTE
+622 FAI
-637 KSLHKVKY
+637 Y
-645 YKLTFLILTVTL
+645 GLTTRMYRKIVEQG